1 MRVYKDIIS
10 GDELC
15 SDAYPQ
21 AWLFNDAC
29 MEVKASYTKKG
40 SDQIAIASDDVIEE
54 DDNAETVINIVD
66 AFLLNEITFTKK
78 DFMAWVKG
86 FLKVVS
92 EHLEKT
98 GKSERIPEFKKGAT
112 DLVKLI
118 VGQFDE
124 FQVFAG
130 QSYNMEGALAFCY
143 QKNQEDDG
151 PTFLYF
157 MDSLKEEKF

>member
-21 AWLFNDAC
+21 EWLYGNAC

-66 AFLLNEITFTKK
+66 AFQLNEIVFTKK

-86 FLKVVS
+86 FLKTVS

-98 GKSERIPEFKKGAT
+98 GKAERIPEFKKGAT

-118 VGQFDE
+118 VAEFDGM
-124 FQVFAG
+124 QIFAG
-130 QSYNMEGALAFCY
+130 QSYNMDGALAFCY
-143 QKNQEDDG
+143 QKNQEDEG

>member
-1 MRVYKDIIS
+1 MRVYKDMIS

-21 AWLFNDAC
+21 AWIYNDAC

-66 AFLLNEITFTKK
+66 AFQLNEITFTKK

-86 FLKVVS
+86 FLKLVS
-92 EHLEKT
+92 ERLEAD
-98 GKSERIPEFKKGAT
+98 GKQDRVPEFKKGAT
-112 DLVKLI
+112 ELVKFI
-118 VGQFDE
+118 VAQFDE
-124 FQVFAG
+124 FQIFTG

-143 QKNQEDDG
+143 TKNQDDDG

-157 MDSLKEEKF
+157 ADSLKEEKF